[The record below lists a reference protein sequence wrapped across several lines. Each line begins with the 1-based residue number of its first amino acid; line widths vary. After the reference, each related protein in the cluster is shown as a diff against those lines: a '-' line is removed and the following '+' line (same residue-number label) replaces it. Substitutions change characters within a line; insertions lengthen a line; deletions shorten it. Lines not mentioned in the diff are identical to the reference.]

1 MEKGIGKSI
10 YADDGAL
17 WKRGQNITYTV
28 KKVPQAVN
36 KVEEWAKKWGFQIP
50 VEKTRV
56 ICFKKKRNVHN
67 KRFLYGKQLEQVS
80 VVRFLGVWL
89 DEKLN
94 FNIGYM

>member
-17 WKRGQNITYTV
+17 WKRGRNITYTV

-50 VEKTRV
+50 VEKTQV
-56 ICFKKKRNVHN
+56 ICFTKKRNVHN
-67 KRFLYGKQLEQVS
+67 KIFIYGKQ
-80 VVRFLGVWL
+80 
-89 DEKLN
+89 
-94 FNIGYM
+94 